1 MALHRLKP
9 RGLRR
14 PAVLA
19 GALATALA
27 LLPLEAGAHAF
38 VSRTDPRASATLG
51 EPPALVRIWFDG
63 PVETMFLKLR
73 VENERQQRVDKGDA
87 RLNPD
92 NNTQIEIG
100 LPQLPPGRYRVFWS
114 VVARDGHRREGSFSF
129 LVK

>member
-1 MALHRLKP
+1 MALSRLKR

-14 PAVLA
+14 PAVFA
-19 GALATALA
+19 GALVAALA

-51 EPPALVRIWFDG
+51 EPPALVRIWFDR

-92 NNTQIEIG
+92 DNTQIEIG
-100 LPQLPPGRYRVFWS
+100 LPQLPPGRYRVFWG
-114 VVARDGHRREGSFSF
+114 VVTRDGHRREGSFSF

>member
-1 MALHRLKP
+1 MAFSWLCRRGP
-9 RGLRR
+9 RRSV
-14 PAVLA
+14 ALA
-19 GALATALA
+19 GLLVTALA
-27 LLPLEAGAHAF
+27 LLPLVVAAHAF

-87 RLNPD
+87 RLNPED
-92 NNTQIEIG
+92 STQIEVG
-100 LPQLPPGRYRVFWS
+100 LPQLPPGRYRVFYG

>member
-1 MALHRLKP
+1 
-9 RGLRR
+9 
-14 PAVLA
+14 VIA
-19 GALATALA
+19 GALVAALA

-87 RLNPD
+87 RLNP
-92 NNTQIEIG
+92 TTTRRSRSACRST
-100 LPQLPPGRYRVFWS
+100 PGRYRVFWG

-129 LVK
+129 LVR

>member
-1 MALHRLKP
+1 VALPRLKR
-9 RGLRR
+9 RGPRR

-19 GALATALA
+19 GALVAALA

-38 VSRTDPRASATLG
+38 VSRTDPHASATLG
-51 EPPALVRIWFDG
+51 EPPTLVRIWFDG

-92 NNTQIEIG
+92 DNTQIEIG
-100 LPQLPPGRYRVFWS
+100 LPQLPPGRSRVS
-114 VVARDGHRREGSFSF
+114 GGSWPATDIGGKGASPSS
-129 LVK
+129 